1 MKHEFVDAPLLLG
14 IAPNGAENEVFWS
27 KPHVEKTFLGERQ
40 HRLFIEDL
48 QNGTS
53 NSLTAEDGFTVLAVT
68 EAICRSSKDGNWE
81 RPVRLRT

>member
-1 MKHEFVDAPLLLG
+1 MSKRRSG
-14 IAPNGAENEVFWS
+14 GNGN
-27 KPHVEKTFLGERQ
+27 
-40 HRLFIEDL
+40 ID
-48 QNGTS
+48 GTS